1 MLEGERQESDA
12 AEAALTDRTVVTEHK
27 SIRSNHRPRLCDR
40 IPSMTAVAQLPYTT
54 ELRAARI
61 LRIRFGV

>member
-12 AEAALTDRTVVTEHK
+12 AEAALTDWPIMAEHK
-27 SIRSNHRPRLCDR
+27 PIRSNHRPRLCDG
-40 IPSMTAVAQLPYTT
+40 IPSMPAVAQLPHAT

-61 LRIRFGV
+61 LRIGFWV